1 MHVGPGA
8 TVAFWWSES
17 TLRHIHGNGLAMDQ
31 LRRIVDS
38 PLTER
43 IIITLIVINAITLG
57 METSKEIMSS
67 AWGPVLIVV
76 DKTILGI
83 FVIEL
88 MARMAVRRAAFF
100 KDPWSLFD
108 LFVVAIALVPTSEG
122 LSVLRALRI
131 LRALRLVT
139 VVPSLR
145 KVVSGLIGA
154 LPGMGS
160 IGLLLVLVYYVF
172 AVMGTKLFQD
182 SNPELFGS
190 IGASAYTLFQSMTFD
205 DWSNGIVKPL
215 IEKGHTWGWLFVMIF
230 MVLSAFMVLNL
241 FIGVVVTA
249 LDEVTAKD
257 APKISHQA
265 SPTEAELMAELRALR
280 AEVAALRSE
289 IGSR

>member
-1 MHVGPGA
+1 MNA
-8 TVAFWWSES
+8 
-17 TLRHIHGNGLAMDQ
+17 LAR
-31 LRRIVDS
+31 LVDS

-43 IIITLIVINAITLG
+43 IVTVLIIVNAVTLG
-57 METSKEIMSS
+57 LETSKEIMAS
-67 AWGPVLIVV
+67 WGPLILTV
-76 DKTILGI
+76 DKLILGI

-88 MARMAVRRAAFF
+88 IARMAVKRGAFF

-108 LFVVAIALVPTSEG
+108 LFVIGIALIPTSEG

-145 KVVSGLIGA
+145 KVVAGLIGA

-160 IGLLLVLVYYVF
+160 IGLLLLLVYYVF
-172 AVMGTKLFQD
+172 AVMGTKLFGET
-182 SNPELFGS
+182 NPELFGS
-190 IGASAYTLFQSMTFD
+190 IGTTAYTLFQAMTFD

-215 IEKGHTWGWLFVMIF
+215 MEKGNQYGWIFVMIF

-249 LDEVTAKD
+249 LDEVTAND
-257 APKISHQA
+257 APKISHPQG
-265 SPTEAELMAELRALR
+265 SETELLAEVRALR
-280 AEVAALRSE
+280 AEVGALRGE
-289 IGSR
+289 LAKR

>member
-1 MHVGPGA
+1 MIA
-8 TVAFWWSES
+8 A
-17 TLRHIHGNGLAMDQ
+17 LA
-31 LRRIVDS
+31 RIVDA

-43 IIITLIVINAITLG
+43 IVTVLIVINAVTLG
-57 METSKEIMSS
+57 LETSKDAM
-67 AWGPVLIVV
+67 AAYGPVILTL
-76 DKTILGI
+76 DKIILGI

-88 MARMAVRRAAFF
+88 IARMAVKRGAFF

-108 LFVVAIALVPTSEG
+108 LFVIGIALVPTSEG
-122 LSVLRALRI
+122 LAVLRALRI

-172 AVMGTKLFQD
+172 AVMGTKLFGD
-182 SNPELFGS
+182 TNPELFGS
-190 IGASAYTLFQSMTFD
+190 IGTTAYTLFQAMTFD

-215 IEKGHTWGWLFVMIF
+215 IEKGNTHGWIFVMIF

-249 LDEVTAKD
+249 LDEVTD
-257 APKISHQA
+257 QEAPKISHPAQ
-265 SPTEAELMAELRALR
+265 SEALVLEELRALR
-280 AEVAALRSE
+280 AEIASLKGQ
-289 IGSR
+289 IGTR

>member
-1 MHVGPGA
+1 M
-8 TVAFWWSES
+8 T
-17 TLRHIHGNGLAMDQ
+17 RLAA
-31 LRRIVDS
+31 LVDS
-38 PLTER
+38 PKTER
-43 IIITLIVINAITLG
+43 FIITLIVINAITLG
-57 METSKEIMSS
+57 METSKEIMTSS
-67 AWGPVLIVV
+67 WGPVLMWLDKIILAVFVV
-76 DKTILGI
+76 
-83 FVIEL
+83 EL
-88 MARMAVRRAAFF
+88 AARMYVKRAAFF
-100 KDPWSLFD
+100 RDPWSLFD

-182 SNPELFGS
+182 TNPELFGS
-190 IGASAYTLFQSMTFD
+190 IGTSAYTLFQSMTFD

-215 IEKGHTWGWLFVMIF
+215 AEKGHSFGWIFVMIF
-230 MVLSAFMVLNL
+230 MALSAFMVLNL

-257 APKISHQA
+257 TPKISHPA
-265 SPTEAELMAELRALR
+265 HEGEALMAELKALR
-280 AEVAALRSE
+280 AEVAALRGE
-289 IGSR
+289 IGQR